1 MTKPAA
7 ESGAGTPSSAASVAA
22 GTRQTSEG
30 DRPRRDA
37 TIRRAWSMKM
47 RARWRRILAI
57 NVRWRGEL
65 VRQSSLYALA
75 VLGPFLLLGL
85 FAVGF
90 RFSAFRPTGILVT
103 PVGSPEG
110 ADLAHLP
117 YVQGLEANIDIV
129 SITTDERSALNRLRA
144 SDVDMVIVL
153 PRTPV
158 ADVAHGQ
165 RATLSIY
172 VSVVN
177 PLLRIALYNAV
188 NQQIAG
194 VNDEAVAAA
203 VAAVQN
209 QTRDLLPQIA
219 QLDTTIASI
228 KPTDPPNEI
237 AAKLST
243 VQAQLLDIRS
253 RAAAAEASQRG
264 TAAEIYYAAIIS
276 ETDQA
281 IDAIQ
286 QAETQVIDRRAN
298 LSALFDAQQRVHALH
313 DFLDEIDVIPAR
325 TIAIPFTARITNLAT
340 GSDDLTNFYGPAA
353 LALLLQHLAI
363 TLAALSL
370 VQERQLGT
378 IESLAVSPA
387 SAGEV
392 LLGRYLFYGLVTL
405 GAGIVLSVLLVFG
418 LHVPF
423 TGAPLLYLLTLALLI
438 WASTAEGFC
447 LALITRSDAQAMQSI
462 MLLLV
467 GAIFFSGFI
476 GPLRALSL
484 PASALTYVFPL
495 TYAIDA
501 LDHIMLLGTLPPLVD
516 FIGPAALG
524 IIFSVLAWWLFRRE
538 LAPQ

>member
-1 MTKPAA
+1 MA
-7 ESGAGTPSSAASVAA
+7 
-22 GTRQTSEG
+22 
-30 DRPRRDA
+30 RPRKPGNDA
-37 TIRRAWSMKM
+37 GDLLPTTADAKDSEW
-47 RARWRRILAI
+47 RARWRRILAV

-65 VRQSSLYALA
+65 MRQSLVYALA

-90 RFSAFRPTGILVT
+90 RFSAFRPSGILVT

-117 YVQGLEANIDIV
+117 YVQGLETNINIV
-129 SITTDERSALNRLRA
+129 GITTDVSSALDRLRA
-144 SDVDMVIVL
+144 GGVDMVIVL

-158 ADVAHGQ
+158 ADVSHGQ
-165 RATLSIY
+165 RATLAIY

-203 VAAVQN
+203 VAAVQDE
-209 QTRDLLPQIA
+209 TRDLLPQLA
-219 QLDTTIASI
+219 QLNASMQSI
-228 KPTDPPNEI
+228 KATDPPSQTD
-237 AAKLST
+237 AKLAAVET
-243 VQAQLLDIRS
+243 QLFQIRS
-253 RAAAAEASQRG
+253 RAAAGEASQRG

-286 QAETQVIDRRAN
+286 QAENEVGGRRAT
-298 LSALFDAQQRVHALH
+298 LGAIGDAQQRVSALN
-313 DFLDEIDVIPAR
+313 DFLQEIDAIPAR
-325 TIAIPFTARITNLAT
+325 TIAIPFTARITNLAI

-363 TLAALSL
+363 TLAGLSL
-370 VQERQLGT
+370 VQERQLGALET
-378 IESLAVSPA
+378 LKVSPA

-392 LLGRYLFYGLVTL
+392 LLGRYLFYGAVTL
-405 GAGIVLSVLLVFG
+405 IAGIVLSLLLVFG

-423 TGAPLLYLLTLALLI
+423 VGSPLLYLGVLVLLI
-438 WASTAEGFC
+438 WASTAAGFC
-447 LALITRSDAQAMQSI
+447 LALVTRNDAQAMQSI

-484 PASALTYVFPL
+484 PVSALAYIFPL
-495 TYAIDA
+495 TYGIDA
-501 LDHIMLLGTLPPLVD
+501 LDHIMLLGTFPSVID
-516 FIGPAALG
+516 FVGPAALG
-524 IIFSVLAWWLFRRE
+524 VVFSTLAWWLFRRE
-538 LAPQ
+538 LAPH